1 MEIIKTLEG
10 KQLSIALIGELNSIT
25 APDFDQVI
33 RDSLK
38 DVTSLVL
45 DFTKLEYLSSAGL
58 RVLLMAQKIMSA
70 QGDMVIKNANKQIL
84 DIFEMTG
91 FANILNVERNQI
103 LSTTTFSWVM
113 M

>member
-70 QGDMVIKNANKQIL
+70 QGDMVIRNVNKQIL

-91 FANILNVERNQI
+91 FANILNVERN
-103 LSTTTFSWVM
+103 
-113 M
+113 

>member
-91 FANILNVERNQI
+91 FANILNVERN
-103 LSTTTFSWVM
+103 
-113 M
+113 